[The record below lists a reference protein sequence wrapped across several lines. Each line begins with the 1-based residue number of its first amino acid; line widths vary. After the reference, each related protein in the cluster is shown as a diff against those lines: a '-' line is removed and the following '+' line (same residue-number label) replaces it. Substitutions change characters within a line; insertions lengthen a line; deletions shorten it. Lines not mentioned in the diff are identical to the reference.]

1 MCDSV
6 STLHSDMQKLNTRI
20 PPTDASPTFDLLI
33 YAKAI
38 YDLDWCLDLGCVLTL
53 SFMLTSPSPRRSQHF
68 EEF

>member
-6 STLHSDMQKLNTRI
+6 STFHSIKKKLNTRI
-20 PPTDASPTFDLLI
+20 PHTDASPTLDFFI
-33 YAKAI
+33 YATAI
-38 YDLDWCLDLGCVLTL
+38 CDLDWCLDLGCVLTL